1 MQKFSVKEYM
11 SKMRAQETA
20 SVAQV
25 VQHRHGKARVRVG
38 RVWREGTRHAFVEWS
53 VSVLLSSHCEPA
65 FTAGDN
71 SAIVATDSIKNTV
84 YAKAKQCTSV
94 VSMEAFAVFLG
105 EHFVKTYP
113 QVTGAQ
119 INIIG
124 KPWEP
129 LTIHGKIHNHGFK
142 LGKGSHTC
150 EVTINESG
158 SATVLSGVEGLVV
171 LKTTQSG
178 FEGFVR
184 DQFTLLPEVT
194 ERILA
199 TEVRSIWSY
208 RSKPSCYSKVYE
220 MVKSTLLDELFGP
233 PDSGVYSPSVQYTL
247 FLMGDRVLQRVP
259 EIDSIKLSMPNL
271 HFIPVNMPS
280 VGVTFDHDVY
290 LPTDEPHGT
299 IEATVTRKNRTAY
312 SKL

>member
-1 MQKFSVKEYM
+1 MAE
-11 SKMRAQETA
+11 
-20 SVAQV
+20 V

-53 VSVLLSSHCEPA
+53 VSVLLSSRCDPA
-65 FTAGDN
+65 FTVGDN
-71 SAIVATDSIKNTV
+71 SSIVATDSIKNTV
-84 YAKAKQCTSV
+84 YVKAKECTAII
-94 VSMEAFAVFLG
+94 SMEEFAIFLG

-119 INIIG
+119 INIIEI
-124 KPWEP
+124 PWEP
-129 LTIHGKIHNHGFK
+129 ITINGEIHNHGFK

-150 EVTINESG
+150 EVTIDAYG
-158 SATVLSGVEGLVV
+158 SAIVLSGLEGLAL

-184 DQFTLLPEVT
+184 DKFTLLPEVR

-199 TEVRSIWSY
+199 TEVRAVWRY
-208 RSKPSCYSKVYE
+208 RSKPSCYNKAFETVRNKL
-220 MVKSTLLDELFGP
+220 MDVFFGP
-233 PDSGVYSPSVQYTL
+233 PVSGVYSPSVQNTL
-247 FLMGDRVLQRVP
+247 YLMGERVMQRLP
-259 EIDSIKLSMPNL
+259 EIESIKLSMPNL
-271 HFIPVNMPS
+271 HFIPVNMPT
-280 VGVTFDHDVY
+280 VGVKFDHDVY

-299 IEATVTRKNRTAY
+299 IEASLTRKSGH